1 MWYNDIINVNFVLLR
16 KAKKERVNTIMKRS
30 YNIKRTISVK
40 QFISE
45 FGENFSEHMKKKLLE
60 LEVRCVLRRKEETYR
75 LNLKHVEHTQYD
87 CNSKDNSK
95 VYQKEY
101 AYCQFITIEGILYF
115 SEKCTESSDVMQAP
129 IVNEIYNALNS
140 EDMVTEEGINAKK
153 IDDSNI
159 DYVIDTILTVCPPV
173 TQGYLDIVEGMTS
186 RSNY

>member
-1 MWYNDIINVNFVLLR
+1 MYIRTECVLFNANIN
-16 KAKKERVNTIMKRS
+16 ERSIFPPGK
-30 YNIKRTISVK
+30 
-40 QFISE
+40 
-45 FGENFSEHMKKKLLE
+45 SEHMKKKLLE
-60 LEVRCVLRRKEETYR
+60 LEVRCVLRRKEETYI
-75 LNLKHVEHTQYD
+75 LNLKHVEHTMHD

-101 AYCQFITIEGILYF
+101 AYCQFIIIEGILYF

-129 IVNEIYNALNS
+129 IVSEIYNSLNS
-140 EDMVTEEGINAKK
+140 KDMITEENINGKK
-153 IDDSNI
+153 LDDSNI